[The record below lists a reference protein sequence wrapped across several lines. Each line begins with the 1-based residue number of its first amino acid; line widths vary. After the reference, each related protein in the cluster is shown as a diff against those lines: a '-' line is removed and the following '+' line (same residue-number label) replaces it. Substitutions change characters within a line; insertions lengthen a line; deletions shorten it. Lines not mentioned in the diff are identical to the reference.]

1 MRPRLL
7 KNKTADETKKN
18 RRVAP
23 FGFFL
28 SRQKRRRANIP
39 SALARLGRIGGEH
52 GLGPI
57 PAHRIRLGLL
67 FVRHRGRRIQL

>member
-28 SRQKRRRANIP
+28 SRQKRRRIQP
-39 SALARLGRIGGEH
+39 PRRLARLGRIGGEH
-52 GLGPI
+52 GRDPI

-67 FVRHRGRRIQL
+67 FVRQRGRRIQL